1 MNTLISLLIAVLVL
15 GLIWWVLQQ
24 LKLPAPF
31 GIIATVIFD
40 VIAILVL
47 VSFLPMGPVRL
58 WQ

>member
-15 GLIWWVLQQ
+15 WGIWWVLQQ

-31 GIIATVIFD
+31 RTIATVIFAI
-40 VIAILVL
+40 IAILVL
-47 VSFLPMGPVRL
+47 VSFLPVGPRF